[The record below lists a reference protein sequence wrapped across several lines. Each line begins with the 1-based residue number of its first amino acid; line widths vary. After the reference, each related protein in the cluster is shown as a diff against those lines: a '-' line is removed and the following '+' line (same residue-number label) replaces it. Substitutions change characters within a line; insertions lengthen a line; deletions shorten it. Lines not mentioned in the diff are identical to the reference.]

1 MKDIVI
7 ITSNSIRHQYFKLVF
22 SNNKNLNVLK
32 TFVEYENDYK
42 LAIKKPNIEKLDDTP
57 ALHFDERHNS
67 EHDFFSDVIE
77 LFEDNSNSEF
87 IKKGSINSEKVISD
101 LIRLNPSLIITYGC
115 SIIKSKL
122 IDHFNRRIIN
132 VHLGLSPY
140 YFGSGTNYHCL
151 VNNEFQFE
159 GYTFM
164 YMDYG
169 IDTGEIIHQ
178 SRALILPFDN
188 PHQIGNRLIK
198 QMTKDFI
205 KLVVNF
211 HLVELMTPIIEI
223 KGRVYKKTD
232 ATDEKTRQL
241 YDNFENKSVISFLKK
256 ERQIINQYPIIR
268 QSFFE
273 KDD

>member
-32 TFVEYENDYK
+32 TFVEYDNDYK
-42 LAIKKPNIEKLDDTP
+42 LAIKKPKIEKLDDTP
-57 ALHFDERHNS
+57 SLHFDERHNS

-87 IKKGSINSEKVISD
+87 IKKGSINSEKVISE
-101 LIRLNPSLIITYGC
+101 LIRLNPSLIVTYGC

-140 YFGSGTNYHCL
+140 YFGSGTNFHCL

-178 SRALILPFDN
+178 GRALILPFDN

-198 QMTKDFI
+198 HMTKDFI

-211 HLVELMTPIIEI
+211 HLVEIMTPIIEI

-232 ATDEKTRQL
+232 ATDQKTRQL
-241 YDNFENKSVISFLKK
+241 YDNFENKSVISYLKK